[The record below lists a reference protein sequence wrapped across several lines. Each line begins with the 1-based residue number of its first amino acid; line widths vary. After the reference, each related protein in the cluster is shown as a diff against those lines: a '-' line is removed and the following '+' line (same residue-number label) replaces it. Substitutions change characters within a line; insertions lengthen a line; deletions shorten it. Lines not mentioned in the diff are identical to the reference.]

1 MAGVPDQPSDR
12 VALHARHHA
21 VAAGGAVV
29 NVRLT
34 GALSPV
40 LRAPEQ
46 ETRPPATTVD
56 LSSGR
61 GLSDG
66 PPLAHTLNDRLY
78 S

>member
-1 MAGVPDQPSDR
+1 MAGVPDQPGDR

-40 LRAPEQ
+40 LPAPDQ
-46 ETRPPATTVD
+46 ECHATTTIVD
-56 LSSGR
+56 LSRGR

-66 PPLAHTLNDRLY
+66 P
-78 S
+78 